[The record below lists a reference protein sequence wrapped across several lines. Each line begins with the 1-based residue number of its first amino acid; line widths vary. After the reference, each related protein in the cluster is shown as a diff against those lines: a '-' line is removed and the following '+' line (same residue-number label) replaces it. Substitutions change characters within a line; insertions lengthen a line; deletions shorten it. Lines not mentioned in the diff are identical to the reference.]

1 MSGVCPDGRPI
12 DPVIATGRANPAPP
26 VQAWTP
32 VSYPWTSA
40 ANEAFLAHIGKERGM
55 DDDYREL
62 AHRLFAAATAML
74 EDAIEIALA
83 GQSRRLN
90 PSQLADAGRRLQA
103 AARDIAVIAEAAMI
117 VANSG
122 INQHPNRPKRPH

>member
-1 MSGVCPDGRPI
+1 
-12 DPVIATGRANPAPP
+12 
-26 VQAWTP
+26 
-32 VSYPWTSA
+32 
-40 ANEAFLAHIGKERGM
+40 M

-74 EDAIEIALA
+74 EDAIGAAVA

-90 PSQLADAGRRLQA
+90 PSQLAYAGRRLQA

-122 INQHPNRPKRPH
+122 IYQHPNRPKRPH